1 MGEAYEPFDRAARL
15 LHGELRLR
23 ALGISDDIKVRTEEL
38 RLRVGQPLHLTLP
51 EGELPLWGTEVSTGD
66 LEQVLDEATEFSR
79 YTAAR
84 SIRQGYLTAPGGF
97 RVGVCGRIYAG
108 PEGGL
113 QDISSVAIRIP
124 RPCRG
129 IAESVLPALLAES
142 RPLSTLILSSP
153 GGGKTTLLRDLVRLL
168 GNGTESCPPLAVSL
182 VDERG
187 ELAAMYR
194 GRPQMDVG
202 RQTDVMEG
210 LAKSAAVPILLRAM
224 RPQVIALDEIAL
236 PEDVDAVRAAAG
248 CGAVLL
254 ATIHAPSLEDLRQR
268 PLGQALLSCSVFR
281 RAVILSLE
289 NGRRRSRV
297 EELT

>member
-1 MGEAYEPFDRAARL
+1 MVEISLPFDRAARL

-23 ALGISDDIKVRTEEL
+23 ALALSEEVKIRTEEF

-51 EGELPLWGTEVSTGD
+51 EGELPLWGTEVSTDD
-66 LEQVLDEATEFSR
+66 LEQVLDTATEFSR

-97 RVGVCGRIYAG
+97 RVGVCGRMSPAL
-108 PEGGL
+108 EGGMG
-113 QDISSVAIRIP
+113 DISSVAIRIP

-129 IAESVLPALLAES
+129 AAGPILPQLVEDGQL
-142 RPLSTLILSSP
+142 LSTLILSPP
-153 GGGKTTLLRDLVRLL
+153 GGGKTTLLRDMVRLL
-168 GNGTESCPPLAVSL
+168 GDGSPQYPARAVSL

-187 ELAAMYR
+187 ELAGMYR

-202 RQTDVMEG
+202 RQTDVAEG
-210 LAKSAAVPILLRAM
+210 LCKAEAVPILLRAM

-236 PEDVDAVRAAAG
+236 PEDVEAVRAAAG
-248 CGAVLL
+248 CGVVLL
-254 ATIHAPSLEDLRQR
+254 STVHAPSVEALRQR
-268 PLGQALLSCSVFR
+268 SLGRALLECGVFC

-289 NGRRRSRV
+289 GGQRRARV
-297 EELT
+297 EVLS